1 MGLDH
6 LLGQD
11 VAVAT
16 LERALRSGR
25 AHHCY
30 RFEGPDGVGK
40 ETAAFALARAL
51 LCERAD
57 ALGCGEC
64 SACKRAG
71 TFAEDPPEV
80 SLHPDLLLV
89 ERGLYPESL
98 LGKSEATGIS
108 VEQVRRIVLGR
119 LGFPPHEGRA
129 RVVIVRRADELTTAA
144 ANALLKT
151 LEEPPSG
158 THFVLLTSQPG
169 RLLDTVRSR
178 SLAVRFRPLSP
189 VVMAR
194 VLANEGVEVT
204 DDLLAAAQGSLTLA
218 RSLADPEARRARDDF
233 VEQADRAMQAEHG
246 ASAIDFAEGRP
257 EGRDA
262 LLSML
267 GHLAVTFAG
276 RARSTDD
283 GHTQSNW
290 ARRYQI
296 VRRASDEVERNA
308 SPALVLE
315 SMITDLRAQAAP

>member
-1 MGLDH
+1 MKQV
-6 LLGQD
+6 LGQE
-11 VAVAT
+11 VAVTT

-40 ETAAFALARAL
+40 ETAAFALALAL
-51 LCERAD
+51 LCERPET
-57 ALGCGEC
+57 LGCGEC
-64 SACKRAG
+64 GACKRAS
-71 TFAEDPPEV
+71 ALADEPPEV

-98 LGKSEATGIS
+98 LGRSEATGIS
-108 VEQVRRIVLGR
+108 VEQIRRIVLGR
-119 LGFPPHEGRA
+119 LGYPPHEGRA
-129 RVVIVRRADELTTAA
+129 RVVIVRRAEELTTAA

-151 LEEPPSG
+151 LEEPPAG

-178 SLAVRFRPLSP
+178 SLAVRFRPLGP
-189 VVMAR
+189 NVMAR
-194 VLANEGVEVT
+194 ILEQEGADFTSDV
-204 DDLLAAAQGSLTLA
+204 LAAAQGSLTMA
-218 RSLADPEARRARDDF
+218 RALSDPDARRARDEF
-233 VEQADRAMQAEHG
+233 VEQADRAMSAEHG

-262 LLSML
+262 LLSLL

-276 RARSTDD
+276 RARANVD
-283 GHTQSNW
+283 GHTQGSW

-296 VRRASDEVERNA
+296 VRRASDEVERNG

-315 SMITDLRAQAAP
+315 SMITELRALGAA